1 MLPYISSTQTS
12 IILIVFNS
20 NNSTHET
27 TISLSKNGYS
37 VAQKSWAIFET
48 HWQAMTREQL
58 INFPTKSVAKNN
70 ILCNLWS
77 GMLSLIDLGTTIA
90 RLPWIINYGRMA
102 RTMLAWNTVRC
113 KSYLRSAFKF
123 NSFWY
128 YPNSSIKL
136 KGPRLLQPELR
147 KLFTTNSTNKIKIID
162 QKNVEMP
169 LIISNTQ
176 WQPVPYGIML

>member
-20 NNSTHET
+20 NDSTHET
-27 TISLSKNGYS
+27 TISLNKNGYS
-37 VAQKSWAIFET
+37 VAQKSCAIFET
-48 HWQAMTREQL
+48 QSMTREQL

-77 GMLSLIDLGTTIA
+77 GMLSLIDLGTTIN

-102 RTMLAWNTVRC
+102 LAWNTVSC
-113 KSYLRSAFKF
+113 KSYLWSAFKF

-128 YPNSSIKL
+128 YSNSSIKL

-147 KLFTTNSTNKIKIID
+147 KLFTNSTNKIKIID
-162 QKNVEMP
+162 QTNVEMP